1 MKLRTKILLIALL
14 PVLLL
19 GAGMFILAADRTANG
34 IYDQAYA
41 GMQAAALAVRDIFEI
56 GNEGAYQVD
65 ENGDLWKGS
74 SLNISQSNGI
84 VDHIKDNTGM
94 DVTIFWGDTRI
105 LTSIKNKDGQRQ
117 TQSAAPEDVARQV
130 LKNGEYYISRDVEI
144 LGTHYVACYVPF
156 YQEGTNEPVGMV
168 FLGTPQADVS
178 AIIREIRMQML
189 TAIVIV
195 LILAGLFLTKLVNS
209 MVNALESG
217 MGLLQRISKGD
228 LTAKAD
234 AALLRRTD
242 EIGLIGKEITELQ
255 NWLLSMIDL
264 LRTKSFQLDE
274 DADILKKRSENILHV
289 MKALEQSAQEM
300 AGSCANQADYAGT
313 ASCGVSAMGEMIGAS
328 HVQIQ
333 RMDEISSQIQEVS
346 VQTTAEL
353 TELNTAMKTVRQS
366 IDYLAQQTSLTKDSV
381 DKISSATDLIA
392 AIASQTSLLSLNASI
407 ESARA
412 GQFGKGFSVVADEI
426 QKLSVQSDKAVEEIR
441 TMVENL
447 TKNSSQAMQRMEEV
461 QEVIVQQGQNI
472 QKTGNIFEQVK
483 TGIQESTER
492 MHNVKETADELEDV
506 RTDMVAAVQSSAASA
521 QENAASIQ
529 EIMASVENVYN
540 ELQIITENTKGL
552 GTLSSEMKESISIF
566 KVAESF

>member
-14 PVLLL
+14 PIFLL
-19 GAGMFILAADRTANG
+19 GIGTFLLAADRTANG

-56 GNEGAYQVD
+56 GNEGAYHVD
-65 ENGDLWKGS
+65 ENGDVRKGS
-74 SLNISQSNGI
+74 SLNISQSFEI

-94 DVTIFWGDTRI
+94 DVSIFWGDTRI
-105 LTSIKNKDGQRQ
+105 LTSIENETGQRQ
-117 TQSAAPEDVARQV
+117 IHSTAPAAGAQKV
-130 LKNGEYYISRDVEI
+130 LNQGESYFSRNVEI
-144 LGTHYVACYVPF
+144 LGTQYIACYVPY
-156 YQEGTNEPVGMV
+156 YQEGTSDPVGMV
-168 FLGTPQADVS
+168 FLGTPKANVS
-178 AIIREIRMQML
+178 TIIDQIRKQML
-189 TAIVIV
+189 MVILIVFF
-195 LILAGLFLTKLVNS
+195 LAGLFLTKLVNN

-228 LTAKAD
+228 LTAEAD

-274 DADILKKRSENILHV
+274 ESDILKHRSENILHV
-289 MKALEQSAQEM
+289 MKILEQSAQEM
-300 AGSCANQADYAGT
+300 ADSCSDQADYAGA
-313 ASCGVSAMGEMIGAS
+313 ASSGVSAMGEMIGES
-328 HVQIQ
+328 HMQI
-333 RMDEISSQIQEVS
+333 RHMDEISGRIQEVS
-346 VQTTAEL
+346 AQTTSEL
-353 TELNTAMKTVRQS
+353 TELNIDMKTVRQS
-366 IDYLAQQTSLTKDSV
+366 IDYLEQQTSLTKDSV

-412 GQFGKGFSVVADEI
+412 GQFGKGFGVVADEI
-426 QKLSVQSDKAVEEIR
+426 QKLAIQSDKAVEEIR
-441 TMVENL
+441 IMVDSL
-447 TKNSSQAMQRMEEV
+447 TKNSDQAMQRMKEV
-461 QEVIVQQGQNI
+461 QEVIIKQEQNI
-472 QKTGNIFEQVK
+472 QKTGTIFEQVK
-483 TGIQESTER
+483 TGIQESAER
-492 MHNVKETADELEDV
+492 MRTVKENADELEDV
-506 RTDMVAAVQSSAASA
+506 RTDMVATVQSAAASA

-540 ELQIITENTKGL
+540 ELEIITENTKGL

-566 KVAESF
+566 KVAE